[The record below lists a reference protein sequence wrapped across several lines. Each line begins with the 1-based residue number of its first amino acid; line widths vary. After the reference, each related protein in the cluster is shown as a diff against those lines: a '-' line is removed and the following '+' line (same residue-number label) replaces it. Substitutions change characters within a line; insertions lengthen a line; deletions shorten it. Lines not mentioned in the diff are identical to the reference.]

1 MSIRILIVDDSD
13 VMRAGLRAA
22 LAKRDDFVIVGE
34 AADGDEVLAQVEAL
48 CPDLVIMDVEMRRV
62 GGIDA
67 ARALS
72 GACPEGPKILMTSLY
87 ADDHLIAET
96 LRAGAMGYV
105 LKTCMNQDLA
115 AAVGRVVGGG
125 QFISRRVAAL
135 QDSGGEEPLPRIA
148 AELKRRL
155 SPTENRLVDLLGEGR
170 SDREAAI
177 TLGLSDEAYASLCDR
192 TAFRLSL
199 DEREELPSFAKRGTG
214 VESVAGFVPMP
225 EAAVEA

>member
-1 MSIRILIVDDSD
+1 MSVRILIVDDSQ

-22 LAKRDDFVIVGE
+22 LGKRDDLVVVGE

-67 ARALS
+67 ARTLS
-72 GACPEGPKILMTSLY
+72 SARPDGPKILMTSLY

-105 LKTCMNQDLA
+105 LKACMNQELA
-115 AAVGRVVGGG
+115 AAVDRVMGGG
-125 QFISRRVAAL
+125 QFISRRVAVL
-135 QDSGGEEPLPRIA
+135 QDSGGQEPLPRIA
-148 AELKRRL
+148 AELRRRL
-155 SPTENRLVDLLGEGR
+155 SPTERRLVDLLGEGR
-170 SDREAAI
+170 SDREAAVA
-177 TLGLSDEAYASLCDR
+177 LGLSDEAYGSLSDWI
-192 TAFRLSL
+192 AFRLSL
-199 DEREELPSFAKRGTG
+199 DARGELAGFAKRGAG
-214 VESVAGFVPMP
+214 VENAAGFVPVP